1 MDGQLGE
8 KTIAIFLA
16 QRGTEQVEFT
26 EPKQAIENAGA
37 SVDVVGAET
46 GEVQTVNNDLDPGDT
61 FEVERTFSEV
71 SADDYDGLL
80 VPGGAVG
87 ADQLRADDDAV
98 RLVTRFFE
106 AGKPVGVICHGPWTL
121 VEADVVEGRT
131 LTSYPS
137 LQTDIRN
144 AGGDW
149 VNEEVVSDQGLVTSR
164 KPDDL
169 SAFCDSIVE
178 EFAAGR

>member
-1 MDGQLGE
+1 MDGQLNG

-16 QRGTEQVEFT
+16 PRGTEEVEFT
-26 EPKQAIENAGA
+26 EPKQAIEDAGA

-46 GEVQTVNNDLDPGDT
+46 DTVQAVNNDLDPGDT
-61 FEVERTFSEV
+61 FEVEQTFSAV
-71 SADDYDGLL
+71 SAVDYDGLV

-98 RLVTRFFE
+98 GLVAEFFE
-106 AGKPVGVICHGPWTL
+106 MDKPVGVICHGPWTL
-121 VEADVVEGRT
+121 VEADVVKGRT

-149 VNEEVVSDQGLVTSR
+149 VNEEVVTDQGLVTSR

-169 SAFCDSIVE
+169 SAFCETVVE
-178 EFAAGR
+178 EF